1 VETAGGEIMEFF
13 IADYMGARKYIFG
26 NNVFNKSWLRYGLE
40 EPLGDWFASAESKQI
55 QSTLPFLEILEDN
68 GDFIKGNFEFEAFN
82 NLDNSRKLISNGNF
96 NFRVATEL
104 D

>member
-26 NNVFNKSWLRYGLE
+26 NNVFNKSWLRYGMAN
-40 EPLGDWFASAESKQI
+40 PLGNWYASVENRQV
-55 QSTLPFLEILEDN
+55 QTTFPFIEILEDN
-68 GDFIKGNFEFEAFN
+68 GDYIKGNFEFEAYN
-82 NLDNSRKLISNGNF
+82 PTDNSMKIVSKGSF
-96 NFRVATEL
+96 NFRLASEL